1 MPSIAPGDFCSKCF
15 RLQLFPVSSGSAEA
29 LLTPSERRLQVQ
41 ESPDSCSVSMHIH
54 VAFSTNVLASLLFYS
69 VGVFVPSDSSG
80 FGLGLDVSE
89 KD

>member
-1 MPSIAPGDFCSKCF
+1 M
-15 RLQLFPVSSGSAEA
+15 
-29 LLTPSERRLQVQ
+29 LQVQ

-80 FGLGLDVSE
+80 LGLDVSE